1 MKKRFAALVVLSMV
15 LVGAICG
22 YMFYL
27 LFMSTREK
35 LLLHCITTGIV
46 YGLINSVVSLFFIK
60 KYSVIK
66 EDNEKLEHDIRI
78 DRLTGLYNRY
88 ALEHDV
94 EMFDENSV
102 YSIIYLDI
110 DNFSNFNNT
119 YGHDAGDIVL
129 KNVAKIIKN
138 SIRTLDRAYR
148 FGGEELVVI
157 LDTCTKNAANK
168 IGNKIIENIRGYDN
182 APYPGITASAG
193 TASFP
198 DDAKSFA
205 DMLKAGDMAL
215 YKAKELGKDR
225 MVTY

>member
-1 MKKRFAALVVLSMV
+1 MKKRFATLVVLSMV
-15 LVGAICG
+15 LLGAICG

-27 LFMSTREK
+27 LFMSTKEN
-35 LLLHCITTGIV
+35 LLLHCITTGVV
-46 YGLINSVVSLFFIK
+46 YGLINSVVTLFFIN
-60 KYSVIK
+60 KYSTMK
-66 EDNEKLEHDIRI
+66 ADNEKLEHDIRI

-94 EMFDENSV
+94 ERFDENSV

-110 DNFSNFNNT
+110 DDFSNFNNT
-119 YGHDAGDIVL
+119 YGHEAGDIVL

-138 SIRTLDRAYR
+138 SIRTIDRAYR

-157 LDTCTKNAANK
+157 LDTCTKDTAIK

-182 APYPGITASAG
+182 TPYAGITASAG

-205 DMLKAGDMAL
+205 DLLKAGDIAL
-215 YKAKELGKDR
+215 YNAKELGKDR